1 MEKNNEMKA
10 LFLDGIWKNYQTL
23 ARMTKKKKTLI
34 TDIRNERKDYHYRP
48 CRD

>member
-23 ARMTKKKKTLI
+23 ARLIKKNKENT
-34 TDIRNERKDYHYRP
+34 NY
-48 CRD
+48 